1 MQAKTLHF
9 KANSDAD
16 VMDSRPKSIPNRRNN
31 GDFQFSRCPFSALR
45 AAFRRSQTAFIR
57 TASGSQITAQK
68 LECTCGRG
76 RPRPAFDFAFSE
88 KFEELSLLHE
98 STKLREYRQR

>member
-1 MQAKTLHF
+1 MQAKALHS

-31 GDFQFSRCPFSALR
+31 GDFQFNRCPFATLK
-45 AAFRRSQTAFIR
+45 AAFRRSKTAFIR
-57 TASGSQITAQK
+57 TANGSHMTAQK

-76 RPRPAFDFAFSE
+76 RPRPAFDFAFP
-88 KFEELSLLHE
+88 KKLEEFSPLHE
-98 STKLREYRQR
+98 STKLP